1 MPSYRSA
8 AGTVV
13 VLVAVTIAFAV
24 LPWGDVTMSSGPL
37 VAVFFTAG
45 LVGTA
50 ALVFSQAWAYRQ
62 AAGTGTARL
71 RGLLVAV
78 YIAVLF
84 FSTVFY
90 LLERSQPG
98 QFAELETR
106 VDAVYFALT
115 VLSTVGFGDVHAVG
129 QTARVLVSAQIVFN
143 LLVISLAVGAVR
155 DAARPRPK
163 AAGEE
168 VQQPGGVTPT

>member
-13 VLVAVTIAFAV
+13 VLLAVTIAFAA
-24 LPWGDVTMSSGPL
+24 LPWGDVSLSRGPL
-37 VAVFFTAG
+37 VVVFFTLG

-62 AAGTGTARL
+62 AAGSGTARL

-78 YIAVLF
+78 YVAVLF
-84 FSTVFY
+84 FSTAFY

-98 QFAELETR
+98 QFADLQTR

-129 QTARVLVSAQIVFN
+129 QTARVLVSTQIVFN

-155 DAARPRPK
+155 EATRPPRP
-163 AAGEE
+163 AASEE
-168 VQQPGGVTPT
+168 VHPDGITPS

>member
-24 LPWGDVTMSSGPL
+24 LPWGDVSLGSGPL
-37 VAVFFTAG
+37 VVVFFALG
-45 LVGTA
+45 VVGTA
-50 ALVFSQAWAYRQ
+50 ALVFSQALAYRQ
-62 AAGTGTARL
+62 AAGAGTAKL

-90 LLERSQPG
+90 LLERAEPG
-98 QFAELETR
+98 QFAGLETR
-106 VDAVYFALT
+106 VDAVYFTLT
-115 VLSTVGFGDVHAVG
+115 VLSTVGFGDVHAAG

-155 DAARPRPK
+155 EATRPRPK
-163 AAGEE
+163 AAGDE
-168 VQQPGGVTPT
+168 VQQPGGVSPT